1 MPDFGIFRGF
11 NDKLFGDKLY
21 AGQLPNQLGIIG
33 SQQVT
38 DFIGLLD
45 FYPNAAAAYSLRLLR
60 VAYTGSAIRVRRTDL
75 EESDIGFTSTG
86 ELDTAALLAFTG
98 TGALDNGFVTTWYD
112 QSGNGR
118 NATQTTAINQPQI
131 VSSGSV
137 ITENGKA
144 ALRFDGI
151 NDNLQ
156 YAGEV
161 LNQGTFIGFA
171 VVRVAFFTGTLPST
185 SAFVRIFDQSS
196 INGGALI
203 ANSNNGNAEIF
214 ARTSAGNVI
223 LTDTTFYANQ
233 TLYTG
238 QILSGNSKLR
248 INSADRVL
256 NSTTFTMSGNTG
268 LNFVIGDN
276 SPPSGQS
283 LNGDLQEIVIYT
295 TNQNSNING
304 IETNINSHYNI
315 Y

>member
-11 NDKLFGDKLY
+11 NDKLFGDKLV
-21 AGQLPNQLGIIG
+21 AGQLPINLGLIG
-33 SQQVT
+33 SG
-38 DFIGLLD
+38 DFDLRLLD
-45 FYPNAAAAYSLRLLR
+45 KYPNAAAAYSLRLLR
-60 VAYTGSAIRVRRTDL
+60 ATYTGKAIKVRRTNNDVA
-75 EESDIGFTSTG
+75 DIGFTLTG
-86 ELDTAALLAFTG
+86 ELDTATLLAFTG

-112 QSGNGR
+112 QSGNGYD
-118 NATQTTAINQPQI
+118 ATQTTAANQPQI

-185 SAFVRIFDQSS
+185 SAFGRIFDQSS

-203 ANSNNGNAEIF
+203 ANSNTGNAEIF